1 MPHAW
6 LRVLNP
12 RLHQST
18 ELLSALEKLCRFGRC
33 SYLYS
38 CVVDD
43 VALAPAAIEEQHQ
56 SISLFPKRQ
65 GGTFKTE
72 SMMAWNSRDT
82 VSGTGRRHSR
92 HLQGCVVGRCESAI
106 LRKCRERCV
115 SQIPSD
121 HSAKLIEFL
130 LARLVRV
137 NLPSREQFL
146 PTHLLFLPTLSS
158 CFAGPS
164 AGSDFSRQPSWQTH
178 RQRKQSD

>member
-1 MPHAW
+1 M
-6 LRVLNP
+6 RVLNP

-18 ELLSALEKLCRFGRC
+18 ELPSVLEELCRFGRC
-33 SYLYS
+33 SNLYS

-72 SMMAWNSRDT
+72 SMMARHGRDT
-82 VSGTGRRHSR
+82 VSGTGGRHSR
-92 HLQGCVVGRCESAI
+92 HLQSCVVGRYESAI
-106 LRKCRERCV
+106 LRKCWERCV

-121 HSAKLIEFL
+121 HGAKFIEFL
-130 LARLVRV
+130 LARMVRV
-137 NLPSREQFL
+137 NFPSREQFL

-164 AGSDFSRQPSWQTH
+164 AGSDFSRQPSWQTP
-178 RQRKQSD
+178 RQRKRSD